1 MEASECKVFVGNLP
15 FSVGY
20 EELKELFSPFG
31 EITDS
36 TVVVNKFSGRSRGFG
51 FVTFAKKESA
61 EKAISE
67 MNDKDVKGRNIKV
80 SHAVPP
86 REGDRMSGGGDREDN
101 EDSEVESFEKAEE
114 PEKKER
120 KPRVKK

>member
-20 EELKELFSPFG
+20 EELKELFSPYG

-61 EKAISE
+61 ERAISE
-67 MNDKDVKGRNIKV
+67 MNDKEVKGRNIKV

-86 REGDRMSGGGDREDN
+86 KEGGDEEGFER
-101 EDSEVESFEKAEE
+101 SEK
-114 PEKKER
+114 PERKER
-120 KPRVKK
+120 RPRRSREE

>member
-67 MNDKDVKGRNIKV
+67 MNDKEVKGRNIKV
-80 SHAVPP
+80 SPAVPP
-86 REGDRMSGGGDREDN
+86 REGDRMSGDGDRE
-101 EDSEVESFEKAEE
+101 SEEEESFEKSEE

-120 KPRVKK
+120 KPRAKK